1 VKNLALFIP
10 LLALVVA
17 CGGSEEATTSGAPTA
32 SPLSDFRVA
41 GIAMFPAL
49 ADGDVVRAVPYG
61 TAEPQR
67 ADVIV
72 YRNPISGD
80 RLAVRRIIGLPGETI
95 TIDEST
101 GAVSVNGQPIEEP
114 YIQFP
119 FGCSRICTWTLAE
132 AGSADAQGQ
141 CGSERCYFI
150 LGDNRPSS
158 VDSRQGWLLPAENI
172 IGRVESD

>member
-1 VKNLALFIP
+1 VKHLFPVIV
-10 LLALVVA
+10 LLALAGA
-17 CGGSEEATTSGAPTA
+17 CGGSKEQTISGTPMA

-49 ADGDVVRAVPYG
+49 ADGDVVRAIPYG
-61 TAEPQR
+61 IEEPQR

-80 RLAVRRIIGLPGETI
+80 RLAVRRIIGLPGDTVN
-95 TIDEST
+95 IDEST

-119 FGCSRICTWTLAE
+119 FGCSRICTWTLPE
-132 AGSADAQGQ
+132 AGSAAANGQ